1 MKDVKK
7 NNKLASE
14 LNAEIF
20 KLKSAVENLRND
32 VNIIQ
37 NGDNDG
43 PFWNG
48 ALACCSLKDVLRAVE
63 RETALVGELEFWSK
77 KITNK

>member
-14 LNAEIF
+14 LNEEIF
-20 KLKSAVENLRND
+20 KIKNAIENLLND

-37 NGDNDG
+37 NGDSDG
-43 PFWNG
+43 AFWNG
-48 ALACCSLKDVLRAVE
+48 ALACVSLKEVLKVVE
-63 RETALVGELEFWSK
+63 RGNSLIYELEKCSEN
-77 KITNK
+77 INK

>member
-14 LNAEIF
+14 LNEEIF
-20 KLKSAVENLRND
+20 KLKNAIENLKND

-37 NGDNDG
+37 NGDSDG
-43 PFWNG
+43 AFWNG
-48 ALACCSLKDVLRAVE
+48 ALACVSLKEVLKVAE
-63 RETALVGELEFWSK
+63 RSNLLVDELEVCSE
-77 KITNK
+77 KINK

>member
-14 LNAEIF
+14 LNTEIF
-20 KLKSAVENLRND
+20 KLKNAIENLKVD

-37 NGDNDG
+37 NGDSDG

-48 ALACCSLKDVLRAVE
+48 ALACASLKEVLKVAE
-63 RETALVGELEFWSK
+63 RSSTLVDELEACSE
-77 KITNK
+77 KIINK

>member
-14 LNAEIF
+14 LNTEIF
-20 KLKSAVENLRND
+20 KLKNAIENLKVD

-48 ALACCSLKDVLRAVE
+48 ALACASLKEVLKVAE
-63 RETALVGELEFWSK
+63 RSNTLVDELEVCSE
-77 KITNK
+77 KIINK

>member
-14 LNAEIF
+14 LNVEIF
-20 KLKSAVENLRND
+20 KLKNAVENLRND
-32 VNIIQ
+32 VNIVQ
-37 NGDNDG
+37 NGDSDG

-48 ALACCSLKDVLRAVE
+48 ALACCSLKEVLKVVE
-63 RETALVGELEFWSK
+63 RSNELIYELENCSE
-77 KITNK
+77 KIINK

>member
-14 LNAEIF
+14 LNEEIF
-20 KLKSAVENLRND
+20 KLKNAIENLKND

-37 NGDNDG
+37 NGDSDG
-43 PFWNG
+43 AFWNG
-48 ALACCSLKDVLRAVE
+48 ALACVSLKEVLKVAE
-63 RETALVGELEFWSK
+63 RSNLLVNELEDCSK
-77 KITNK
+77 KINK

>member
-14 LNAEIF
+14 LNEEIF
-20 KLKSAVENLRND
+20 KLKNAIENLKND

-37 NGDNDG
+37 NGDSDG
-43 PFWNG
+43 AFWNG
-48 ALACCSLKDVLRAVE
+48 ALACVSLTAVVTNSCCSL
-63 RETALVGELEFWSK
+63 
-77 KITNK
+77 